1 MSVRVLLADD
11 HVILRKGLRALL
23 ERDGGFEVVGEAG
36 DGREALRL
44 STELRPD
51 VVLIDV
57 TMPQMNGIEATRQM
71 KSNGGPAVIVLSM
84 HNDEGYVLQ
93 ALRAG
98 AKGYLLKDSAET
110 ELMLALDAVAQGKAY
125 FSPEVSRLLIED
137 YLHGRR
143 DSEQVDPYETLTAR
157 EREILQMLA
166 EGRSSKEIAQELH
179 LSAYTVETHKGNM
192 MAKLKL
198 RGLAELI
205 LFAVRRGII
214 R

>member
-44 STELRPD
+44 AAELRPD

-143 DSEQVDPYETLTAR
+143 DAEQADPYETLTPR

-166 EGRSSKEIAQELH
+166 EGRSSKEIAQELN
-179 LSAYTVETHKGNM
+179 LSAYTVETHKSNM
-192 MAKLKL
+192 MGKLKL

>member
-44 STELRPD
+44 ATELRPD

-57 TMPQMNGIEATRQM
+57 TMPLMNGIEATRQM

-166 EGRSSKEIAQELH
+166 EGRSSKEIAQELN

-192 MAKLKL
+192 MGKLKL

>member
-44 STELRPD
+44 ATELRPD

-166 EGRSSKEIAQELH
+166 EGRSSKEIAQELN

-192 MAKLKL
+192 MGKLKL

>member
-1 MSVRVLLADD
+1 MSLRVLLADD

-44 STELRPD
+44 AAELRPD

-71 KSNGGPAVIVLSM
+71 KSSGGPAVIVLSM

-98 AKGYLLKDSAET
+98 AKGYLLKDTAET

-143 DSEQVDPYETLTAR
+143 DSGQVDPYETLTAR

-166 EGRSSKEIAQELH
+166 EGRSSKEIAQELN
-179 LSAYTVETHKGNM
+179 LSAYTVETHKSNM
-192 MAKLKL
+192 MGKLKL

>member
-23 ERDGGFEVVGEAG
+23 ERDGGFAVVGEAG
-36 DGREALRL
+36 DGREAVRL
-44 STELRPD
+44 AAELRPD

-143 DSEQVDPYETLTAR
+143 DSGQVDPYETLTAR

-166 EGRSSKEIAQELH
+166 EGRSSKEIAQELN
-179 LSAYTVETHKGNM
+179 LSAYTVETHKSNM
-192 MAKLKL
+192 MGKLKL

>member
-44 STELRPD
+44 ATELRPD

-57 TMPQMNGIEATRQM
+57 TMPQMNGIEATRQI

-166 EGRSSKEIAQELH
+166 EGRSSKEIAQELN
-179 LSAYTVETHKGNM
+179 LSAYTVETHKSNM
-192 MAKLKL
+192 MGKLKL

>member
-44 STELRPD
+44 ATELRPD

-57 TMPQMNGIEATRQM
+57 TMPHMNGIEATRQM

-84 HNDEGYVLQ
+84 HNDEAYVLQ

-98 AKGYLLKDSAET
+98 AKGYLLKDSAEA

-166 EGRSSKEIAQELH
+166 EGRSSKEIAQELN
-179 LSAYTVETHKGNM
+179 LSAYTIETHKGNM
-192 MAKLKL
+192 MGKLKL

>member
-23 ERDGGFEVVGEAG
+23 ERDGGFVVVGEAG

-44 STELRPD
+44 AAELRPD

-143 DSEQVDPYETLTAR
+143 DTEQLDPYETLTGR

-179 LSAYTVETHKGNM
+179 LSAYTVETHKSNM
-192 MAKLKL
+192 MGKLKL

>member
-1 MSVRVLLADD
+1 MSVKVLLADD

-44 STELRPD
+44 ATELRPD

-84 HNDEGYVLQ
+84 HNDESYVLQ

-166 EGRSSKEIAQELH
+166 EGRSSKEIAQELN
-179 LSAYTVETHKGNM
+179 LSAYTVETHKSNM
-192 MAKLKL
+192 MGKLKL